1 GGVML
6 QLRPG
11 LWAMTSSSWGCNTF
25 LVADAGRVLLVDPG
39 PSSQLDP
46 VARQLRAA
54 GRSPHDV
61 TDILLTHYDWDHT
74 RSAAEWHRR
83 TGATAWLGAA
93 DVEIL
98 RTRTVPGP
106 RLRQLTVRLF
116 RLPDLPDD
124 TVELRGEVT
133 VVPGLTAVPSPG
145 HTPGHYAF
153 VWHDVALIG
162 DAALV
167 GPDGELVPFSPS
179 QMMTDPA
186 QGDASRAMLSSLPVR
201 QFCPGHG
208 ATVER
213 LGR

>member
-1 GGVML
+1 ML
-6 QLRPG
+6 LLRPG
-11 LWAMTSSSWGCNTF
+11 LWAMKSSSWGCNTF
-25 LVADAGRVLLVDPG
+25 LIADAGRVLLVDPG
-39 PSSQLDP
+39 PSFQLDRL
-46 VARQLRAA
+46 ARQLRAA
-54 GRSPHDV
+54 GHSPHDA

-74 RSAAEWHRR
+74 RSAAEWQRR
-83 TGATAWLGAA
+83 TGARVWLGAA

-106 RLRQLTVRLF
+106 GIRRLTVRLF
-116 RLPDLPDD
+116 RLPKLPEG

-133 VVPGLTAVPSPG
+133 IVPGLTALPSPG

-162 DAALV
+162 DAALT
-167 GPDGELVPFSPS
+167 GPDGELIPFSPR

-186 QGDASRAMLSSLPVR
+186 QGDATREMLSSLPVR
-201 QFCPGHG
+201 MFCPGHS
-208 ATVER
+208 AAVER